1 MLCWSTVYLLAGL
14 LLYTKN
20 RSALFL
26 AVVNMST
33 LLVLRFFTDYNYH
46 NFCFVFR
53 NKYSLTVSTDHN
65 GHNESLLHFSVGDA
79 EQVMGL
85 PDQLTGAVADQLTG
99 GVRGVQAD
107 LVEKGVGEELVSLV
121 PVISCILITLRDN
134 SSRSNSNILNM
145 TSEKL

>member
-1 MLCWSTVYLLAGL
+1 
-14 LLYTKN
+14 
-20 RSALFL
+20 
-26 AVVNMST
+26 MST

-99 GVRGVQAD
+99 GVRGCRLTWWRRGWV
-107 LVEKGVGEELVSLV
+107 
-121 PVISCILITLRDN
+121 
-134 SSRSNSNILNM
+134 RSW
-145 TSEKL
+145 